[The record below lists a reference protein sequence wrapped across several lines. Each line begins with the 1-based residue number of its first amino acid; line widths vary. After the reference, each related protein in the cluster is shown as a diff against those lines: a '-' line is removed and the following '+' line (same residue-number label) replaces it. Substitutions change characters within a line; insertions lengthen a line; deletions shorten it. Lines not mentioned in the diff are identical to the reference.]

1 MSSMKSRGSK
11 PKVIR
16 VLALYGMSP
25 HHIRGGFADVL
36 AYHSCGSNA
45 SGLIKHLGVD
55 LHVRAWTRKHP
66 KLDNKIP
73 SHGSGEQASPD
84 PLG

>member
-1 MSSMKSRGSK
+1 MKSRGSK
-11 PKVIR
+11 PNVIR

-45 SGLIKHLGVD
+45 SGLIK
-55 LHVRAWTRKHP
+55 
-66 KLDNKIP
+66 
-73 SHGSGEQASPD
+73 ASRSRLACPRMD
-84 PLG
+84 EKTSEA

>member
-1 MSSMKSRGSK
+1 
-11 PKVIR
+11 
-16 VLALYGMSP
+16 
-25 HHIRGGFADVL
+25 
-36 AYHSCGSNA
+36 
-45 SGLIKHLGVD
+45 